1 MFRLVVR
8 YLMFDLLFAF
18 ASSMSLLNFLKLC
31 NIIILMSF
39 SADSNIQVSLGA
51 VLFDYSLH
59 CGLKVFSQVE

>member
-1 MFRLVVR
+1 M
-8 YLMFDLLFAF
+8 LFAF

-39 SADSNIQVSLGA
+39 SAYSNIQVSLGA